1 MVEWLLLNTLTAAGL
16 AVLILVL
23 GRPLRLGP
31 AVRHALWL
39 VVLVK
44 LLTPPLVRWP
54 WPLPIV
60 GPARVA
66 LERADPPVLHLPPTV
81 DAEDRFVP
89 VENREPQSA
98 PGTLTIATDHRS
110 VEPATEPAPV
120 AEAKGQPAA
129 RLEVLGSAALA
140 LWIAGGLVVLL
151 VQAVRIVR
159 FQRRLVGLRPAPTWL
174 GELVG
179 ELARGVG
186 VRRPR
191 VGVLAG
197 LASPVVWGF
206 GPARLLWPEGLEGCL
221 SAEGRRAV
229 LVHELAH
236 LRRRDH
242 WTGWLILAAGCVLW
256 WHPLF
261 WFACRR
267 LVREAELACDAQV
280 IAALPEARRTYA
292 EALIDVMGL
301 AFRPVPAHALGATGR
316 RRDLERRLVMIL
328 RGQSSGRLSHR
339 ALLAV
344 GVLAL
349 LALPAW
355 TPGQAPANKPDKQ
368 NAPPPADKPS
378 QGTAVLDLDK
388 DGTPD
393 LFIIKYLDGGTVLD
407 PNQPNPP
414 AAQSER
420 DKKLKEVEEKLKALL
435 KEVQALRA
443 GEKTET
449 QGTLHRNANPFQP
462 FPDAPS
468 AAKKAIQGALQR
480 DANTFPQFQ
489 QSVPVDVIRNA
500 NPNPWG
506 FQPAVTQPN
515 QPLNYFY
522 TVAPLEYKLAIVDNT
537 GPVEVALSRTTYS
550 LPKAKAEALAAFLRE
565 HVKAQVMETKAE
577 GDSLTVTTTPQAQKA
592 IGGLVALIQ
601 GKEPARVNP
610 PANQNNAPA
619 KQ

>member
-44 LLTPPLVRWP
+44 LLTPPLVHWP

-98 PGTLTIATDHRS
+98 PGTPTIATDHRS
-110 VEPATEPAPV
+110 VETATEPAAV
-120 AEAKGQPAA
+120 AEAKGEPAA

-206 GPARLLWPEGLEGCL
+206 GPARLLWPAGLEGCL
-221 SAEGRRAV
+221 SSKGRRAV

-280 IAALPEARRTYA
+280 IATLPEARRTYA

-301 AFRPVPAHALGATGR
+301 AFRPVPAHALGAAGR

-328 RGQSSGRLSHR
+328 RGQSSGRLSQR

-368 NAPPPADKPS
+368 NTPPADKPS

-393 LFIIKYLDGGTVLD
+393 LFIIKYLDGGAVLD

-414 AAQSER
+414 TAQSER

-443 GEKTET
+443 GEPKKPQEKA
-449 QGTLHRNANPFQP
+449 QPNANLWQP
-462 FPDAPS
+462 NVNYDLN
-468 AAKKAIQGALQR
+468 AIQGQPYFTNQLYTVTSPQDAKFLINYT
-480 DANTFPQFQ
+480 ANTTTTT
-489 QSVPVDVIRNA
+489 S
-500 NPNPWG
+500 
-506 FQPAVTQPN
+506 
-515 QPLNYFY
+515 
-522 TVAPLEYKLAIVDNT
+522 
-537 GPVEVALSRTTYS
+537 PVEVALSRTTYS

-619 KQ
+619 KK

>member
-16 AVLILVL
+16 AVLILIL

-31 AVRHALWL
+31 AMRHALWL

-81 DAEDRFVP
+81 DAEDRFVQ

-98 PGTLTIATDHRS
+98 PETPTIATEHRS
-110 VEPATEPAPV
+110 VEPATEPTPV
-120 AEAKGQPAA
+120 AEAKGEPAA
-129 RLEVLGSAALA
+129 RLEVLGSAALV

-159 FQRRLVGLRPAPTWL
+159 FQRRLVGLRQAPTWL

-206 GPARLLWPEGLEGCL
+206 GPARLLWPAGLEGCL

-280 IAALPEARRTYA
+280 IAALPEARRTCA

-328 RGQSSGRLSHR
+328 REQSSGRLSHR

-368 NAPPPADKPS
+368 NTPPADKPS

-393 LFIIKYLDGGTVLD
+393 LFIINYVDSGAVLD
-407 PNQPNPP
+407 PNQPNPR
-414 AAQSER
+414 AAQAER
-420 DKKLKEVEEKLKALL
+420 DKKIKEVEEKLKALL
-435 KEVQALRA
+435 EEVQALRA
-443 GEKTET
+443 GEPKKPQEKA
-449 QGTLHRNANPFQP
+449 QPNANLWQP
-462 FPDAPS
+462 SVNYDLN
-468 AAKKAIQGALQR
+468 AIQ
-480 DANTFPQFQ
+480 
-489 QSVPVDVIRNA
+489 
-500 NPNPWG
+500 W
-506 FQPAVTQPN
+506 QPAVPQAN
-515 QPLNYFY
+515 QPYFANQFY
-522 TVAPLEYKLAIVDNT
+522 TVTTPQDAKFFVNYPANT
-537 GPVEVALSRTTYS
+537 TTTSPVEVALSRTTYS

-610 PANQNNAPA
+610 PANQSNPPA